1 MKRHPARLAI
11 LIILTAAITACG
23 GGGGGGGGSSGGGGQ
38 PPRTAPDLAGVWAGS
53 WQGADPALGVVT
65 GTWEATLSQTSN
77 GVTGT
82 GYLLGDVD
90 CMDGSVQ
97 GTAGKTDVTG
107 TLSRSPCQQ
116 NSWKLTALSTDSAS
130 ATGSWTQSVSKA
142 QGTFTGMRI
151 AMPGGPRIKFLSP
164 PAGAPD
170 TLVTIVGSG
179 FDPARSNNSLFF
191 GNGVPA
197 GLLAAT
203 DTVLSVR
210 VPAATGTAPVVLRTL
225 VNQALSPRPFSVEVT
240 APEALASDS
249 TAVASGPQGVAFS
262 PDGRKVYVA
271 SLGSVSIVSAAT
283 NKVIVPSSAYPNTP
297 RAVAQGIIASPD
309 GKRVYVGS
317 GVDGIVAMDAA
328 LAQAIPSESI
338 GGFTVGGSAAIAP
351 QALALSPDGTQLYVA
366 DNRSDGVV
374 RIVTLASRSYV
385 SSPPFGTGRV
395 PVAVAAHPDGTKVYV
410 AVADPARASVDFIA
424 ALDPRTGIPAAA
436 TIALATGAGP
446 KGIAVAPDGRTAY
459 VSNYD
464 ANTVSIVDTTVG
476 SVSATLGGFH
486 APTGIAV
493 SPDGKKVLVVNG
505 GDDTVT
511 QIDTASRT
519 LTSVAVVVSGVAV
532 AAPAGIAVSPDGTHA
547 YVSARLANTVTE
559 IGNTA
564 ALTIALDGSGIGS
577 VSSTPPGIACGAA
590 CQARFPAGSRVALSA
605 LAGTGSEF
613 SGWKGTGCGNGMV
626 TVQKPGVLCTA
637 TFKNIAQ
644 STGAN
649 GGGGCFI
656 ATAAYGSPLASEVEV
671 LRSFRDSHLLTNPA
685 GRRFVELYYRYSPA
699 IADVIRAHDSLRAVV
714 RAALWPV
721 VGSVK
726 HPAWSGSVL
735 LLMLTAWS
743 LAARC
748 RDSGLPRRS
757 GVSRAS

>member
-1 MKRHPARLAI
+1 MNRHPARLAI
-11 LIILTAAITACG
+11 LIILTAAMTAC

-65 GTWEATLSQTSN
+65 GTWEATLSQTTN
-77 GVTGT
+77 GVAGA

-97 GTAGKTDVTG
+97 GTAGKTDMTG

-142 QGTFTGMRI
+142 QGTFTGTRI
-151 AMPGGPRIKFLSP
+151 AMPGGPRIRFLSP

-170 TLVTIVGSG
+170 TIVTVVGSG
-179 FDPARSNNSLFF
+179 FDASRLNNSLFF
-191 GNGVPA
+191 SNGVPA

-210 VPAATGTAPVVLRTL
+210 VPGTTGTAPLVLRTP
-225 VNQALSPRPFSVEVT
+225 VNQALSPRPFSVDVT
-240 APEALASDS
+240 APEAVAGDS
-249 TAVASGPQGVAFS
+249 TAVASGPQGIVFS

-271 SLGSVSIVSAAT
+271 SQGSVSIVSAVT
-283 NKVIVPSSAYPNTP
+283 SKVIVPNSAYPNTP
-297 RAVAQGIIASPD
+297 RAVAQGIVASPD

-317 GVDGIVAMDAA
+317 GVEGIVAMDAA

-338 GGFTVGGSAAIAP
+338 GGFTVGSSAAIAP

-385 SSPPFGTGRV
+385 SSPSFGTGRV

-410 AVADPARASVDFIA
+410 AVADPARTSADFIA
-424 ALDPRTGIPAAA
+424 VLDPRTGIPAAA

-446 KGIAVAPDGRTAY
+446 KGIAFAPDGRTAY
-459 VSNYD
+459 VSNHD
-464 ANTVSIVDTTVG
+464 ANTVSIVDTTTDI
-476 SVSATLGGFH
+476 VSATLSGFR
-486 APTGIAV
+486 APAGIAI
-493 SPDGKKVLVVNG
+493 SPDGKKVLVANG
-505 GDDTVT
+505 GDDSVT
-511 QIDTASRT
+511 QIDTVSRA

-532 AAPAGIAVSPDGTHA
+532 AAPAGITMSPDGTHA
-547 YVSARLANTVTE
+547 YVTGRLANTVTE

-564 ALTIALDGSGIGS
+564 ALTVALDGSGIGS
-577 VSSTPPGIACGAA
+577 VSSSPPGIACGAA
-590 CQARFPAGSRVALSA
+590 CQARFPVGSRVALSA

-613 SGWKGTGCGNGMV
+613 SGWKGSGCGNGMV

-637 TFKNIAQ
+637 TFKNTAQ
-644 STGAN
+644 STGAS

-671 LRSFRDSHLLTNPA
+671 LRDFRDHHLLTNAA
-685 GRRFVELYYRYSPA
+685 GRRFVQLYYRYSPA
-699 IADVIRAHDSLRAVV
+699 IADTIRAHDSLRMMV

-726 HPAWSGSVL
+726 NPDLAGSVL
-735 LLMLTAWS
+735 LLLALTAW
-743 LAARC
+743 AV
-748 RDSGLPRRS
+748 RS
-757 GVSRAS
+757 RSINA